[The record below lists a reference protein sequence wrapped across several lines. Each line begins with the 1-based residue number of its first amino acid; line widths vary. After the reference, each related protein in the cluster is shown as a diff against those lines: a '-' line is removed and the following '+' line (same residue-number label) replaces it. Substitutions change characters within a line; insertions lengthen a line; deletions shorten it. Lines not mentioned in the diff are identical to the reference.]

1 VKSQTYSDASFQ
13 AVLDRL
19 DHAAFL
25 EQLGIGNSDFVDNE
39 TETRC
44 YCPVCHDRSKMSF
57 VIERDSGRAYCTNLS
72 CQASSMNAGGGTLLE
87 LYALAKGTGLDQALE
102 ELGGALG
109 VKLERRAAGET
120 AGQAAESFHFVEVGH
135 MVRTEEE
142 EQPLQPALFSFGG
155 QEGHGRG
162 VVVPV
167 EDLPEFTAKF
177 RADVYRSHFLYG
189 IGDKSLIDAQSEQG
203 KLVLLGDFFIVFNAS
218 SSAEI
223 VHAINQAIELV
234 ERLKENYDIPYDAIS
249 VYYTNRNIEVHVDY
263 TVFGIA
269 PTDSLHEIFR
279 RMACAIIGVDPL
291 KPERSA
297 SFSQIDLDVYRH
309 DYLYN
314 IPGTMVS
321 TGGRDIF
328 KIRMSY
334 AAFKKMSYQRLHEFS
349 LRRPDLP
356 VRERWAQPSSK
367 ASEFFNSVRTSLVR
381 DTALDESDKIAS
393 LFYRVSGA
401 STGIASLKEL
411 APTLLRRLFDESRRV
426 LTTPSAHLNRA
437 LAGGLYP
444 GQLYIVAG
452 FPGSGSSA
460 MVLQMMNHVA
470 AEQDVHCLFV
480 GFQHGVEELFKH
492 SLSSIGHIPASE
504 IDEKRQNPT
513 DLYDDKQFNRR
524 IFAAF
529 ERYQQYADDITIL
542 EGAAASN
549 LGQLTQFIQD
559 KKEELRGQSGRP
571 GTMLLI
577 VDSLQLMV
585 AMMRAHHA
593 ELALGEE
600 GVVPERQLSRWDVGT
615 LTSRLKALARELDI
629 VVLATFEHYVSHRGL
644 FSELSENDPEARELL
659 FNTQF
664 ADTVTVVSRQGN
676 SLLNLRDYFKTHLI
690 GTPREAEIEPIHERL
705 QKLETDCR
713 DTKDFESLNSEFVVL
728 DIIKNRSGALD
739 KILAIYHRPYF
750 YFEPLEYLDDGQAG

>member
-1 VKSQTYSDASFQ
+1 MKSQTYSDASFQ

-19 DHAAFL
+19 DHSAFL
-25 EQLGIGNSDFVDNE
+25 EYLGIGNGDFVDND

-44 YCPVCHDRSKMSF
+44 YCPICHDRSKMSF

-72 CQASSMNAGGGTLLE
+72 CQASSMNAGGGSLLE
-87 LYALAKGTGLDQALE
+87 MYALAKGAGIDAAME

-109 VKLERRAAGET
+109 VQLEKRAMGTAA
-120 AGQAAESFHFVEVGH
+120 AGQAPEDFKYLEIGH
-135 MVRTEEE
+135 MVRTDEE

-162 VVVPV
+162 VVVTLN
-167 EDLPEFTAKF
+167 ELEEFTAKF
-177 RADVYRSHFLYG
+177 RADVYRSHYIFNTS
-189 IGDKSLIDAQSEQG
+189 DKSLIDGQAEQG
-203 KLVLLGDFFIVFNAS
+203 KLVLLGDFYIVFNAS

-234 ERLKENYDIPYDAIS
+234 ERLKENYDIPYDAVS
-249 VYYTNRNIEVHVDY
+249 VYYTNRNIEVHADY
-263 TVFGIA
+263 TVFGIM
-269 PTDSLHEIFR
+269 PTDNLHEIYR

-309 DYLYN
+309 DFLYN

-321 TGGRDIF
+321 TSGRDIY

-356 VRERWAQPSSK
+356 VRERWSQPSVK
-367 ASEFFNSVRTSLVR
+367 ASEFFNSVRTSMVR

-393 LFYRVSGA
+393 LFYRASGD
-401 STGIASLKEL
+401 SGGIASLKEL
-411 APTLLRRLFDESRRV
+411 APTLLRRLFDESRQV
-426 LTTPSAHLNRA
+426 LQTPSRHLNQA

-452 FPGSGSSA
+452 FPGSGSSSL
-460 MVLQMMNHVA
+460 VLQLMNYVA

-492 SLSSIGHIPASE
+492 SLSNIGRIPASE

-524 IFAAF
+524 IFAAY

-549 LGQLTQFIQD
+549 LNQLTQLIKD
-559 KKEELRGQSGRP
+559 KQEELRSQTGRA

-577 VDSLQLMV
+577 ADSLQLMV

-593 ELALGEE
+593 EMSLGEE
-600 GVVPERQLSRWDVGT
+600 TGIPVRQLTRWDVGT

-644 FSELSENDPEARELL
+644 FSDLSESDPAARELL

-664 ADTVTVVSRQGN
+664 ADSVLVVARQGS
-676 SLLNLRDYFKTHLI
+676 SLLNLRDYFKVHFT
-690 GTPREAEIEPIHERL
+690 GTPREQEIEPIHKRL
-705 QKLETDCR
+705 ARYETDCR

-728 DIIKNRSGALD
+728 DIIKNRSGPLE
-739 KILAIYHRPYF
+739 KVLFIYHRPYSQ
-750 YFEPLEYLDDGQAG
+750 FEPLDYLADEPG